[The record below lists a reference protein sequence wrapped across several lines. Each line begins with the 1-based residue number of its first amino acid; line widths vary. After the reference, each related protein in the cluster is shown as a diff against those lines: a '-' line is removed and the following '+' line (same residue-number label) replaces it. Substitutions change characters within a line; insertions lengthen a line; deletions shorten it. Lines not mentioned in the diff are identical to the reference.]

1 MTPLPPARDPRRA
14 TATAAL
20 LVLGSCISLQ
30 FGAALAYQLFPAVG
44 AWGMT
49 TLRLG
54 LAAIVLLLVVRP
66 RVRSWTR
73 SQWLATAA
81 FGAALAGMNG
91 FFYWG
96 ISTVPLGPAVAI
108 EFLGPLVLT
117 AVLSRGIREWAWLI
131 PAMIGMGLFAVDHLR
146 GVSHLDPLGLV
157 FILVAGLFWALYI
170 LASERAGRKV
180 EGAGGL
186 AVAVTIA
193 AVLVAPFGLSSAVPA
208 VVADSSLLLLAL
220 PAALLASVIP
230 YSLEFAALRRLP
242 KPVFGILLS
251 LEPAVA
257 ALAGFL
263 LLGQGMSVLGACAV
277 ALVVAASI
285 GSTLGARA
293 PRKERVEVTA
303 PA

>member
-1 MTPLPPARDPRRA
+1 M
-14 TATAAL
+14 
-20 LVLGSCISLQ
+20 
-30 FGAALAYQLFPAVG
+30 
-44 AWGMT
+44 
-49 TLRLG
+49 
-54 LAAIVLLLVVRP
+54 
-66 RVRSWTR
+66 
-73 SQWLATAA
+73 
-81 FGAALAGMNG
+81 
-91 FFYWG
+91 
-96 ISTVPLGPAVAI
+96 
-108 EFLGPLVLT
+108 
-117 AVLSRGIREWAWLI
+117 
-131 PAMIGMGLFAVDHLR
+131 
-146 GVSHLDPLGLV
+146 SHLDPLGLV

-193 AVLVAPFGLSSAVPA
+193 AVLVAPFGLSGAVPA
-208 VVADSSLLLLAL
+208 VVADPSLLLLAL

-303 PA
+303 PAWACRPPVPRPQTARSLRNCRNLRAVPKRSGRLAFGEPAHPTRPRVVGPWTRRLAPVSLLRDSLSRRSHKLAGSPLQGARHGRHAAGRTRRDNAKCPGSLRGLSLVAVPGLDPVT